1 MPDALPFC
9 GFEFYTTR
17 PRVEQDSSL
26 GLWSKCLCVCM
37 RMHRKCISSSLPLV
51 CGSIF
56 SSFHSHSGSGSLY
69 LIQQSRFLLF
79 FLFVLSIHASIWFGR
94 FNVCCFSSSLFVV
107 FFSWSRS
114 RQIFHVLFEN
124 TWFYCRTFVKCA
136 RDSLCAVCCV
146 ALSLCLCVLMCIEL
160 IHAWTTHEWRWWK
173 QQIEIVT

>member
-9 GFEFYTTR
+9 GLEFYITR

-56 SSFHSHSGSGSLY
+56 SSIHSHSGSGSLY

-79 FLFVLSIHASIWFGR
+79 FCSFSPSTPASDLDALTFVAFLRRCSS
-94 FNVCCFSSSLFVV
+94 CFSRGRDRARYSTFYLKILDSIAGHL
-107 FFSWSRS
+107 WN
-114 RQIFHVLFEN
+114 VLEIL
-124 TWFYCRTFVKCA
+124 YA
-136 RDSLCAVCCV
+136 LCAVWLCLSLCV
-146 ALSLCLCVLMCIEL
+146 CLCALSLFMREQ
-160 IHAWTTHEWRWWK
+160 HTNGADENNR
-173 QQIEIVT
+173 